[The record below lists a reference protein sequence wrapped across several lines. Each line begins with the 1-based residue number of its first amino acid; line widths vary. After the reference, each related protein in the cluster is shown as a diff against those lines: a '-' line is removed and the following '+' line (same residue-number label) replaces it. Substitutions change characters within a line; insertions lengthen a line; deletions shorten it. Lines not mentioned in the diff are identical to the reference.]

1 MGMIDDLLTA
11 INEYPSQQVT
21 IDVTNFQEPDGHI
34 NVGENCT
41 FNVRVE
47 NNGMLDMQNVKLHV
61 EGSAFASVAL
71 TGFFGTPGSFGS
83 SVISGPRHIDA
94 HASATFGV
102 FHMHAD
108 AATPDEGKENRDLF
122 TVHISSFDADLE
134 HVLSDQTHHA
144 GSPEEAYNRHIHPS

>member
-11 INEYPSQQVT
+11 INEYPSERVEIHVT
-21 IDVTNFQEPDGHI
+21 DFQEPGTHI

-47 NNGMLDMQNVKLHV
+47 NNGMLDMKNVRLHV

-71 TGFFGTPGSFGS
+71 TGIFGLPAKFES

-94 HASATFGV
+94 HASVTFGV

-108 AATPDEGKENRDLF
+108 AATPDGGSENRDLF
-122 TVHISSFDADLE
+122 TAHISSFDADLE
-134 HVLSDQTHHA
+134 HVLRDHGHHA
-144 GSPEEAYNRHIHPS
+144 ASPEEAYVRHIHPS